1 MTLQFHQ
8 PQRFHDEL
16 WKIQEML
23 ESLFGCLIGS
33 NIYMTPE
40 NSQGL
45 APHYD
50 NVEVS
55 FLEASKSNR
64 HNICGIT
71 PMRVGRTVSAA

>member
-1 MTLQFHQ
+1 LQKYFFKDKMTLQFHQ

-16 WKIQEML
+16 WKIQEMM
-23 ESLFGCLIGS
+23 ECYFGCLVGS

-55 FLEASKSNR
+55 ML
-64 HNICGIT
+64 
-71 PMRVGRTVSAA
+71 